1 MTLKNLA
8 AVAAIVLASGCQ
20 KKSNDAANSA
30 AVNIS
35 IQNPAEAQTFHNGDT
50 VRINAHVTYSSEL
63 HGYEVKITDTATGT
77 VLFDNEEHAH
87 KDAFDISETWA
98 ANVTAATNAILSVAV
113 SVDHNGTVAR
123 KEVGIRIEP

>member
-1 MTLKNLA
+1 MILRNLA
-8 AVAAIVLASGCQ
+8 AVAAIVLTAGCQ

-35 IQNPAEAQTFHNGDT
+35 VQNPVEAQTFHNGDT
-50 VRINAHVTYSSEL
+50 VRVNAHVTYSSEL
-63 HGYEVKITDTATGT
+63 HGYEVKITDTATGA

-98 ANVTAATNAILSVAV
+98 ADVTAATNVVLSVAV

-123 KEVGIRIEP
+123 TEVGIRIEP

>member
-8 AVAAIVLASGCQ
+8 AVAVIVLASGCQ
-20 KKSNDAANSA
+20 KKSNDAANSG

-35 IQNPAEAQTFHNGDT
+35 IHNPVEAQTFHNGDT

-87 KDAFDISETWA
+87 RDAFDISETWT
-98 ANVTAATNAILSVAV
+98 ANVTAATNAVLSVAV

-123 KEVGIRIEP
+123 KEVGVRIEP